1 MLGKAQKHYQMRKII
16 LFIALI
22 LVTSSAVKS
31 QFLHFVE
38 LRDSTIIRGKVKVS
52 DNLFKGRRLIVN
64 DTTEIKLSDVRAYQ
78 TSDGY
83 FLRID
88 KGYGDNFAE
97 RLKKGNI
104 DLYSRQVTGF
114 TPPTYMPAAGG
125 TSTYIPGVA
134 TSSEAQYFS
143 KNGGD
148 LQKVNA
154 TNLKRA
160 LADNEVSM
168 KFLKDRDGMTT
179 IQVLGALT
187 GVAIVAATLAP
198 QLDKDELNLVGPVI
212 GIAVFTGGIWLP
224 EFKKRE
230 LTRNA
235 IDAYNNPMFYN

>member
-1 MLGKAQKHYQMRKII
+1 MKKIL

-22 LVTSSAVKS
+22 LVTSNAVQS

-38 LRDSTIIRGKVKVS
+38 LRDSTIIRGKVKLS
-52 DNLFKGRRLIVN
+52 NNIFKGNRLIVN

-78 TSDGY
+78 ISDGY

-88 KGYGDNFAE
+88 KGIGDDFAE
-97 RLKKGNI
+97 RIEKGNI
-104 DLYSRQVTGF
+104 DLYSRPVRSSAATF
-114 TPPTYMPAAGG
+114 MPGPGG
-125 TSTYIPGVA
+125 TSTFVGGGMSN
-134 TSSEAQYFS
+134 SSVQYFS

-148 LQKVNA
+148 LQKA
-154 TNLKRA
+154 SPSNLKKA

-168 KFLKDRDGMTT
+168 KFLNDRSGMTT
-179 IQVLGALT
+179 LQVLGAVA

-198 QLDKDELNLVGPVI
+198 QLDKEEPNFIGPVI

-235 IDAYNNPMFYN
+235 IDAYNNPWFYDNE